1 MGKKRMLI
9 GLENFKFGEGGA
21 VHWSPNPHIGS
32 PLSDSPDLVLVAN
45 VSSLK
50 LAWLPY
56 RRRVNEE
63 G

>member
-1 MGKKRMLI
+1 MRG
-9 GLENFKFGEGGA
+9 GGA
-21 VHWSPNPHIGS
+21 FGGGSSPLVTKPAYIGS
-32 PLSDSPDLVLVAN
+32 PLSDSPDFVLVAN

>member
-1 MGKKRMLI
+1 MLDFES
-9 GLENFKFGEGGA
+9 GGEQSTG
-21 VHWSPNPHIGS
+21 HQTRIYIGS
-32 PLSDSPDLVLVAN
+32 PLSDSPDLVLVEN

>member
-1 MGKKRMLI
+1 MGLKDF
-9 GLENFKFGEGGA
+9 EFGGGGA

-32 PLSDSPDLVLVAN
+32 PLSDSLDLVLVAN